1 MRIFAVLFF
10 LLCLVFNAHA
20 QKNTLP
26 VGEYFTNLNGS
37 TFHLTITENDEF
49 QIAMA
54 KGHLIKT
61 DSLVKL
67 DLKQVETPTFGL
79 RYLERDR
86 ALDTLTI
93 TFNKKTKKYLL
104 YYILVGAQENPADKV
119 VYNSAEKLTGDTFYD
134 SYDNFEIKIPK
145 TKYLHLLENRDSK
158 DANSLYIFKIPED
171 VSKIEVNYEP
181 SDMKDLQLFGEFNAN
196 DQTIILYEGKDNPL
210 VFHIDYEKYISTFEK
225 PYKIEENVPWK
236 ENDDIAEQYPY
247 SYDNPYKFKVET
259 FESLDEAV
267 KKAGEDQKPL
277 VTFYLAENPSNT
289 DEYKKF
295 IKEYETSVSYLMYD
309 KYIEMYDNLYFY
321 LLTEKDK
328 KFAKKKGLE
337 ENTLLIIDSNKDMLY
352 KQNVDFKKLLE
363 IFNNELYSQSGI
375 KNIYLMKR
383 LDDAVNQKSFNAKS
397 TQQLFNEISQIS
409 SYNFFSGFGE
419 TNKESYIEKGYIEN
433 GAEFHRLQS
442 SPGQVNDLYSKLVA
456 SHKDDTEVDLQFA
469 NIAAR
474 FLENNYERTLYQNFD
489 PVLTEADLLAID
501 YLIRFKEP
509 LKNYEATTDE
519 EYDKGYYFY
528 NLFPYTISDALNS
541 YAPNADAEMLQ
552 KMKLRYQK
560 LDEGGADYF
569 NFLQRHL
576 PKEFLANYEV
586 FYNANFANTNNIIL
600 QLNSLYETQNSK
612 QSWSGFKGSI
622 ANQANEAAWY
632 VVENISDLPTLK
644 EAIKWSKT
652 SLDIYENNPYF
663 LDTYAQLLYK
673 SGDKTE
679 GIKFQEKAVN
689 IIKND
694 TKLFGETLLNQ
705 TEDVLQRMKN
715 NTY

>member
-225 PYKIEENVPWK
+225 PYKIEENIPWK

-277 VTFYLAENPSNT
+277 ATYYVK
-289 DEYKKF
+289 DEVSKKDF
-295 IKEYETSVSYLMYD
+295 NNFMSDYETSVSYLMYD
-309 KYIEMYDNLYFY
+309 KYREAYDNYYFY
-321 LLTEKDK
+321 LLTDKDRKFIK
-328 KFAKKKGLE
+328 KQALQDS
-337 ENTLLIIDSNKDMLY
+337 TLLIIDSHKDLLY
-352 KQNVDFKKLLE
+352 KQKMDFKELLE
-363 IFNNELYSQSGI
+363 FFTNELYNQQGV
-375 KNIYLMKR
+375 KDIYLMKG
-383 LDDAVNQKSFNAKS
+383 LDDAVNQKPFDADITQNIFNKIA
-397 TQQLFNEISQIS
+397 QLS
-409 SYNFFSGFGE
+409 SYNFFSGYGAPKE
-419 TNKESYIEKGYIEN
+419 ESYIERSYNEK
-433 GAEFHRLQS
+433 GAEFYRLQS
-442 SPGQVNDLYSKLVA
+442 SPQQVRNLYLQLVS
-456 SHKDDTEVDLQFA
+456 SHKDDKAVSLEFA
-469 NIAAR
+469 NTASK
-474 FLENNYERTLYQNFD
+474 FLYNHFEKILYQNPN
-489 PVLTEADLLAID
+489 PVLTEGDLLAID
-501 YLIRFKEP
+501 YVLRFQEP
-509 LKNYEATTDE
+509 LKNYEANTDE

-528 NLFPYTISDALNS
+528 DLFPYTIRDALNQ
-541 YAPNADAEMLQ
+541 YAPFADEDMLQ

-560 LDEGGADYF
+560 LDQGKQYYF
-569 NFLQRHL
+569 NFLQSYL
-576 PKEFLANYEV
+576 PEEFLAKYEE
-586 FYNANFANTNNIIL
+586 FYNANFSNDSNIIL
-600 QLNSLYETQNSK
+600 QLNSVYDLQDSK
-612 QSWSGFKGSI
+612 QSWGAFKSRI
-622 ANQANEAAWY
+622 ANQANEAAWH
-632 VVENISDLPTLK
+632 VVENETDSETIKKAL
-644 EAIKWSKT
+644 KWSKT